1 MAVGEALLEG
11 SGLTDGAGD
20 ELIVAQ
26 IVNTLKTSSDVN
38 SAAAIKTILDSTIAN
53 VADEV
58 AAKATTIAQSVAE
71 SISNSNTQ
79 ILKAGSISQIAS
91 YQKAVLDDENSLIA
105 SVFSSL
111 TNATS
116 LLVKT
121 SMNLKLQQG
130 RLL

>member
-1 MAVGEALLEG
+1 MQQLFNNLGLPSDFDLTTSNPLAELEAQKINASLINIMAVGEALLEG

-26 IVNTLKTSSDVN
+26 IVNTLKTSTDIN

-58 AAKATTIAQSVAE
+58 LLKQQLLLNCCE

-79 ILKAGSISQIAS
+79 ILKQVQ
-91 YQKAVLDDENSLIA
+91 Y
-105 SVFSSL
+105 
-111 TNATS
+111 
-116 LLVKT
+116 
-121 SMNLKLQQG
+121 LK
-130 RLL
+130 